1 MKVSNPKHSP
11 AYSIEIEE
19 NALNFYREYALIA
32 FIAIV
37 SALWV
42 IAIILFIEL
51 KSALPIYWIICVT
64 ILESFSF
71 FLRRLL
77 PNTQLPRS
85 KKLKIAA
92 LLNFFDGCV
101 IGSCIIFMPY
111 ISDIIRTVLIF
122 AMITSCIGAT
132 TTTLGYQLFF
142 LCFSAP
148 ISVSFLSSSI
158 LSIQLW
164 GGSNSLYAVL
174 IISLAISLF
183 IYNVS
188 KDIYR
193 NYQDAFNI
201 NLKNR
206 EMNEELEEAVSAAKN
221 ANKSKTRFLAA
232 ASHDLRQPIHTL
244 SLFIAA
250 LSLKSL
256 NTEDQQIISHMTS
269 AVNTIDTQLNSFVEM
284 SKLDT
289 GIVVP
294 KNTDIDIV
302 PILRDMI
309 SLYKDQQN
317 SDDLSFK
324 FSSTVTAA
332 LINTDQMLFERVM
345 QNIIGNSIKYTES
358 GSINVFLEKSDEE
371 NLSITIDDTGVG
383 ISKEN
388 LLKIY
393 DEFYQV
399 GNLERDSKHGF
410 GLGLSIVK
418 KLCELLNF
426 NIEIKSDLGKGTS
439 VQLKVPYISHAN
451 TDI

>member
-1 MKVSNPKHSP
+1 
-11 AYSIEIEE
+11 
-19 NALNFYREYALIA
+19 
-32 FIAIV
+32 
-37 SALWV
+37 
-42 IAIILFIEL
+42 
-51 KSALPIYWIICVT
+51 
-64 ILESFSF
+64 
-71 FLRRLL
+71 
-77 PNTQLPRS
+77 
-85 KKLKIAA
+85 
-92 LLNFFDGCV
+92 
-101 IGSCIIFMPY
+101 
-111 ISDIIRTVLIF
+111 
-122 AMITSCIGAT
+122 
-132 TTTLGYQLFF
+132 
-142 LCFSAP
+142 
-148 ISVSFLSSSI
+148 
-158 LSIQLW
+158 
-164 GGSNSLYAVL
+164 
-174 IISLAISLF
+174 
-183 IYNVS
+183 
-188 KDIYR
+188 
-193 NYQDAFNI
+193 
-201 NLKNR
+201 
-206 EMNEELEEAVSAAKN
+206 
-221 ANKSKTRFLAA
+221 
-232 ASHDLRQPIHTL
+232 
-244 SLFIAA
+244 
-250 LSLKSL
+250 
-256 NTEDQQIISHMTS
+256 MTS

-439 VQLKVPYISHAN
+439 VQLKVPYLPQTN
-451 TDI
+451 P

>member
-1 MKVSNPKHSP
+1 MKTSNFKYSP

-19 NALNFYREYALIA
+19 NALNFFREYAL
-32 FIAIV
+32 
-37 SALWV
+37 SAYLGVLSGLWV
-42 IAIILFIEL
+42 VAIILYVEL
-51 KSALPIYWIICVT
+51 ESLFPIYWIICVT
-64 ILESFSF
+64 ALESLSF
-71 FLRRLL
+71 YFRRLL
-77 PNTQLPRS
+77 PKTELARS
-85 KKLKIAA
+85 KKLKLAA

-122 AMITSCIGAT
+122 TMITTCIGAT
-132 TTTLGYQLFF
+132 ITTLGYQLFF
-142 LCFSAP
+142 LCFSIP
-148 ISVSFLSSSI
+148 ISISFLSSSI
-158 LSIQLW
+158 LSITLW
-164 GGSNSLYAVL
+164 GGSNALYAVF
-174 IISLAISLF
+174 IISFAIAIF

-206 EMNEELEEAVSAAKN
+206 EMNQELEEAVNEAKD
-221 ANKSKTRFLAA
+221 ANESKTRFLAA

-256 NTEDQQIISHMTS
+256 NSEDQQIISHMTS

-294 KNTDIDIV
+294 KNADIDIV
-302 PILRDMI
+302 PILRDMV

-317 SDDLSFK
+317 SDNLSFE
-324 FSSTVTAA
+324 FSSTVTEA
-332 LINTDQMLFERVM
+332 LINTDQMLFERVL

-358 GSINVFLEKSDEE
+358 GSINVLLEKSDEK

-439 VQLKVPYISHAN
+439 VQLKVPYLPQTN
-451 TDI
+451 P

>member
-1 MKVSNPKHSP
+1 
-11 AYSIEIEE
+11 
-19 NALNFYREYALIA
+19 
-32 FIAIV
+32 
-37 SALWV
+37 
-42 IAIILFIEL
+42 
-51 KSALPIYWIICVT
+51 
-64 ILESFSF
+64 
-71 FLRRLL
+71 
-77 PNTQLPRS
+77 
-85 KKLKIAA
+85 
-92 LLNFFDGCV
+92 
-101 IGSCIIFMPY
+101 MPY
-111 ISDIIRTVLIF
+111 ISDITRTVLIF
-122 AMITSCIGAT
+122 TMITTCIGAT
-132 TTTLGYQLFF
+132 ITTLGYQLFF
-142 LCFSAP
+142 LCFSIP
-148 ISVSFLSSSI
+148 ISISFLSSSI
-158 LSIQLW
+158 LSIALW
-164 GGSNSLYAVL
+164 GGSNSLYAVF
-174 IISLAISLF
+174 IISFAIAIF

-221 ANKSKTRFLAA
+221 ANESKTRFLAA

-317 SDDLSFK
+317 SDNLSFK
-324 FSSTVTAA
+324 FSSTVTEA

-345 QNIIGNSIKYTES
+345 QNIVGNSIKYTES
-358 GSINVFLEKSDEE
+358 GSINVLLEKSDEE

-439 VQLKVPYISHAN
+439 VQLKVPYLPQTN
-451 TDI
+451 P